1 VCKKSRAGDRRNSFC
16 LWQEL
21 SLKQPPFF
29 HRVSADMLL
38 LCFDICQNTSLF
50 LSYLCIDYVVT
61 A

>member
-1 VCKKSRAGDRRNSFC
+1 
-16 LWQEL
+16 
-21 SLKQPPFF
+21 LKQPPFF